1 MGLIAELF
9 GKSPFG
15 ALVRHTEKVHECV
28 SLVRPLLEACVAG
41 DYQKVHELQDRA
53 SKLEYEADLV
63 KQEIRDQL
71 PRRYFL
77 PVSREDLE
85 RFLHFQDAIADSAED
100 FAVILVIRD
109 TAVHPAL
116 VDEFLAF
123 ADQVLLV
130 SQTLTD
136 AADEL
141 EALAESSFGGAEAK
155 SVLERI
161 SGLGEDEWKA
171 DRMQRKLSQ
180 HIYRIE
186 DELDPVSILF
196 YDKMLLA
203 LGEIANAADRTG
215 DLLRMMILRS

>member
-1 MGLIAELF
+1 MSLISELF

-15 ALVRHTEKVHECV
+15 ALVRHTLKVHECV
-28 SLVRPLLEACVAG
+28 SLVKPILEACVAAN
-41 DYQKVHELQDRA
+41 YEEVHRLQNEI

-63 KQEIRDQL
+63 KQEIREQL

-77 PVSREDLE
+77 PVSRADLE
-85 RFLHFQDAIADSAED
+85 RYLHCQDAIADAAED
-100 FAVILVIRD
+100 FAVILVLRD
-109 TAVHPAL
+109 TTIHPDL
-116 VDEFLAF
+116 VDEFRGF

-141 EALAESSFGGAEAK
+141 EALAESSFGGAEAE

-161 SGLGEDEWKA
+161 SGLGKAEWMA
-171 DRMQRKLSQ
+171 DRMQRKLGQ
-180 HIYRIE
+180 HVYRIE
-186 DELDPVSILF
+186 SELDAISILF

-215 DLLRMMILRS
+215 DLLRMMIHRS

>member
-1 MGLIAELF
+1 MSLIAELF

-15 ALVRHTEKVHECV
+15 ALVRHTEKVQECV
-28 SLVRPLLEACVAG
+28 GQVKPLLEACLAG
-41 DYQKVHELQDRA
+41 DYQKVHELQNRT

-63 KQEIRDQL
+63 KQEIREQL

-77 PVSREDLE
+77 PVSRDDLE
-85 RFLHFQDAIADSAED
+85 RFLHFQDAIADAAED
-100 FAVILVIRD
+100 FAVILVIRN
-109 TAVHPAL
+109 TVVHPEL

-130 SQTLTD
+130 GQTLTD

-161 SGLGEDEWKA
+161 SGLGEAEWMA
-171 DRMQRKLSQ
+171 DRMQRRLSQ

-186 DELDPVSILF
+186 SELDPISILF

-215 DLLRMMILRS
+215 DLLRTMILRS